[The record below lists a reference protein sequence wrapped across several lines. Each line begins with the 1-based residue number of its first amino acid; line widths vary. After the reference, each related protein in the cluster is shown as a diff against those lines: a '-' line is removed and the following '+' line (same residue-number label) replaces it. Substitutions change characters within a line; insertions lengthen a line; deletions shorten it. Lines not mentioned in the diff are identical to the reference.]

1 MANGLELIRKSSSGN
16 YIISVVIGENYLQ
29 KWTSVCKKNWLVY
42 CDKHHLG
49 LAILIKTTNSKNIN
63 LYWQKYLIGRDLAQ
77 LTKVSNICY
86 LDYDILI
93 NPIAGNIFVTF
104 DKDKIGLVSQEKN
117 IPYSNSDQIRKT
129 ISFYRNNCL
138 DPKYPLNSALLFN
151 TAQRY
156 ESFGLKD
163 QGDYACMGVFIYNYS
178 KFQEFLIQT
187 AENHTG
193 TEKVLDSGDELIMN
207 HQILSRNLHSWLNY
221 SWQALWLYEVA
232 MNYSHLYEDRFQC
245 ISDNYKAISSCLK
258 RVNFLHFAGS
268 WEKAAFDALEGFWD
282 DNQYENL
289 ENLQDFLSQNTVPK
303 EYGRIALRKIVE

>member
-1 MANGLELIRKSSSGN
+1 MPNRLQLIRKSNSGN
-16 YIISVVIGENYLQ
+16 YIVSVVIGDDYLQ
-29 KWTSVCKKNWLVY
+29 KWTSVCKKNWLAY

-49 LAILIKTTNSKNIN
+49 LAIITKTSNSKNTN
-63 LYWQKYLIGRDLAQ
+63 LYWQKYFIGKYLAE
-77 LTKVSNICY
+77 LTEVSNICY

-93 NPIAGNIFVTF
+93 NPISGNIFDAF

-129 ISFYRNNCL
+129 ISFYRNNYL

-156 ESFGLKD
+156 ESLGVKD
-163 QGDYACMGVFIYNYS
+163 QNDYACMGVFIYNYT
-178 KFQEFLIQT
+178 KFQRFLIQI

-193 TEKVLDSGDELIMN
+193 TENVLDSGDELIMN
-207 HQILSRNLHSWLNY
+207 YHILSRNLHSWLDY

-232 MNYSHLYEDRFQC
+232 TNYSHLYENRFQS

-268 WEKAAFDALEGFWD
+268 WEKAAFDTLEGFWD
-282 DNQYENL
+282 TSQYENL
-289 ENLQDFLSQNTVPK
+289 SHLEDFLSQNTVPK
-303 EYGRIALRKIVE
+303 EYGRIALKKIAK